1 MGRAIRPV
9 PFSGTDLQ
17 RCCEFS
23 ILLANPIT
31 CGVNSLGCLLM
42 RMLMVCREGLCIP
55 HPDQCTS
62 AVLLSWALRGWD
74 PIPSHFGI
82 VTPPVHGTLTI
93 DLRGVCAQ
101 GYPLPWLC
109 PGVPLLCDTAS
120 GDAAAQLLGSPFVLP
135 IRREDRHF
143 PVSCSGVI
151 SSSVQSCL
159 RLPCLSFV
167 HRSQL
172 MLADIADWHI

>member
-9 PFSGTDLQ
+9 LFSGTDLQ
-17 RCCEFS
+17 KCYEFS

-31 CGVNSLGCLLM
+31 CGINSVGYLLM

-82 VTPPVHGTLTI
+82 VTPPCMAHRPLIRVVFVHKGILY
-93 DLRGVCAQ
+93 RGCVLGSRCSVTQPQ
-101 GYPLPWLC
+101 GM
-109 PGVPLLCDTAS
+109 LL
-120 GDAAAQLLGSPFVLP
+120 QLLGSPFVLP

-167 HRSQL
+167 PEDRTSG
-172 MLADIADWHI
+172 AS